1 MIFKKT
7 SGEEEEEE
15 RREKKEERNHDSEK
29 KYVFVR
35 NQVFEWF
42 YAKIMKDFI
51 T

>member
-1 MIFKKT
+1 MKPIQ
-7 SGEEEEEE
+7 SEEEE
-15 RREKKEERNHDSEK
+15 RKKKEEIMIVKK

-42 YAKIMKDFI
+42 YAKIMKNFI